1 MAKLTF
7 SKDATSKSI
16 DLFFRNTSVTSSV
29 SGLAGLTSGSVTCYY
44 HRPGAVAT
52 QLTLTSL
59 ASITST
65 HLTGGFIEVNSSTYR
80 GFYRLDLANTMLATG
95 VDFVTLSLSG
105 AANSDQVTAEIELL
119 DPVSTSGG
127 YVWADIRQVSGTNI
141 GAPATNGY
149 LPVTIKVGTGTGEIS
164 LTSGRAAADV
174 LYINNAAVS
183 ASLSQ
188 VGVNVVSW
196 SGTNATAMSAGR
208 IIVSIGEY
216 QSGLTPLQP
225 TVAGRTLDV
234 TAGGEAGIDWANI
247 GSPTTVVN
255 LSGTTIKTATDVE
268 ADTQDIQARLP
279 AALSAGRIIA
289 SVGEYQSGLAPLQ
302 PTTASRTLDVTAT
315 GAAGIDWG
323 NVENQGTVVNLSET
337 SISSVSTGVAGP
349 TSGQIA
355 TQVWATVVSGN
366 TTAGSF
372 GERVD
377 RVPNVAAGA
386 SGGLPLVDASGA
398 VKLSNGTGANQILLS
413 SGQVTAISGVAP
425 TSGEVA
431 TQVWATIIEGSFTAI
446 ASMKLQNAA
455 LAGKVSGQQN
465 LAPIFRDLSDTV
477 DRITATTTL
486 SGNRTAIT
494 YSGL

>member
-1 MAKLTF
+1 MAKLSF
-7 SKDATSKSI
+7 SKDSTGKSV
-16 DLFFRNTSVTSSV
+16 DVFFRNTSVTSSV
-29 SGLAGLTSGSVTCYY
+29 SGLVGLTSGSLTCYY
-44 HRPGAVAT
+44 HRPGAVPV

-59 ASITST
+59 ASVTST
-65 HLTGGFIEVNSSTYR
+65 HLTGGFIEVNSSTMR
-80 GFYRLDLANTMLATG
+80 GFYRLDLANTMLVTG
-95 VDFVTLSLSG
+95 ADWVTVSMSG
-105 AANSDQVTAEIELL
+105 AANADQVPMEIELL

-127 YVWADIRQVSGTNI
+127 YVWSDIRQVSGTNI
-141 GAPATNGY
+141 GAPATAGY
-149 LPVTIKVGTGTGEIS
+149 LPVTLKVGTGTGEVS
-164 LTSGRAAADV
+164 LTSGRAAADI
-174 LYINNAAVS
+174 L
-183 ASLSQ
+183 Q
-188 VGVNVVSW
+188 W
-196 SGTNATAMSAGR
+196 SGTAVLALSAGR
-208 IIVSIGEY
+208 VQASVGEY
-216 QSGLTPLQP
+216 QTGLVPLQP

-279 AALSAGRIIA
+279 AALSSGRIIA
-289 SVGEYQSGLAPLQ
+289 SVGEYQSGLVPLQ
-302 PTTASRTLDVTAT
+302 PTTAGRTLDVTAT

-323 NVENQGTVVNLSET
+323 NVENAGTVVNLSQT
-337 SISSVSTGVAGP
+337 SISSVSTGAAGP

-366 TTAGSF
+366 TTAGTF

-377 RVPNVAAGA
+377 RIPNVAAGA

-413 SGQVTAISGVAP
+413 SGQVTATGGGVAP

-465 LAPIFRDLSDTV
+465 LSPIFRDLSDTL